1 MTDNDRAEI
10 IERGMRCLFDH
21 LGPIETEKFISTI
34 LSERFDYTQWRI
46 EAFEDESV
54 HELNENAAAYVRE
67 NPFKPKRK
75 QLPI

>member
-10 IERGMRCLFDH
+10 IERGMSCLFDH

-46 EAFEDESV
+46 EAFEDETI

>member
-1 MTDNDRAEI
+1 MTNNDRAEI
-10 IERGMRCLFDH
+10 IEKGMSCLFNH

-46 EAFEDESV
+46 EAFGEETV
-54 HELNENAAAYVRE
+54 HKLNEYAAAYARE

-75 QLPI
+75 QIKI